1 MLKTQISGFWRR
13 LLSRHKLPEAA
24 APKTQSRAVLPAKIA
39 HRAEHDGEVTVFQEL
54 VQTAF
59 NSGQTALQAQPPAS
73 FALRPHTGK
82 TLAH

>member
-1 MLKTQISGFWRR
+1 
-13 LLSRHKLPEAA
+13 
-24 APKTQSRAVLPAKIA
+24 LPAKIA
-39 HRAEHDGEVTVFQEL
+39 QRAEHDGEVTVFQEL

-59 NSGQTALQAQPPAS
+59 NPGQTALQAQQPAS